1 MTPNQDALN
10 ALLDYMIPAD
20 ETRGLPA
27 GSQAQIER
35 VLPSQVSMESLI
47 DLASKLNDL
56 VNQQS
61 VHLSALGADWF
72 WQLVQSHRQD
82 VDPILQEIGKWL
94 LMAYYTD
101 PRVRDAIGVGA
112 RAPFPVGYVVHEGN
126 LDLLEPVFARGPIYR
141 NVDYV

>member
-1 MTPNQDALN
+1 MPYQETLN

-27 GSQAQIER
+27 GSQVQIER
-35 VLPSQVSMESLI
+35 VLPSHVSMETLVN
-47 DLASKLNDL
+47 LASKLHNL
-56 VNQQS
+56 VNAQS
-61 VHLSALGADWF
+61 AQLSALGADRF
-72 WQLVQSHRQD
+72 WKLIQSCRHD
-82 VDPILQEIGKWL
+82 VDPILQEIGRWL

-101 PRVRDAIGVGA
+101 PRVREAVGVGA

-141 NVDYV
+141 SVDHV